1 MHKPLNGFSSLLL
14 LIVFYHYYH
23 HAHNHVFFYY
33 IITSTILHV
42 FSHWYSH
49 SRLVFFFLSPFL
61 VLFQSA
67 RCRLKVEECRK
78 IKETGCIKG
87 IVVKEKRLFRLHED
101 PITPNHTTRHVIW
114 IGKT

>member
-1 MHKPLNGFSSLLL
+1 MPIIMISFIISLLQL
-14 LIVFYHYYH
+14 
-23 HAHNHVFFYY
+23 
-33 IITSTILHV
+33 
-42 FSHWYSH
+42 FSMYF
-49 SRLVFFFLSPFL
+49 RIGTRIRDLFFFLSPFL